1 VVIDIRLQ
9 ICKVILMILTLYI
22 SLIFALSVEKNI
34 HTRFRILTYL
44 VISMEI
50 RDAIK
55 MLKDNFKR
63 ADKNVYIQ
71 KPISYAL
78 YKTWRYFNEIEEPRK
93 AKIDD

>member
-1 VVIDIRLQ
+1 
-9 ICKVILMILTLYI
+9 M
-22 SLIFALSVEKNI
+22 E
-34 HTRFRILTYL
+34 
-44 VISMEI
+44 EI

-78 YKTWRYFNEIEEPRK
+78 YTTWKYFNQIEEPRK

>member
-1 VVIDIRLQ
+1 
-9 ICKVILMILTLYI
+9 M
-22 SLIFALSVEKNI
+22 E
-34 HTRFRILTYL
+34 
-44 VISMEI
+44 EI

-55 MLKDNFKR
+55 MLKDNFKM

-78 YKTWRYFNEIEEPRK
+78 YKTWRHFNEIEKPRK